1 MIDIHKIR
9 GEWKIQLKTQ
19 INFISSL
26 DTRETCKMN
35 SKTDNVEIMMDIETD
50 GIIKKLF
57 ESFFER
63 YQERLETKME
73 GSNFVFENVY
83 LLYYSL
89 HKISLN
95 RGGSYIDSPSW
106 IKHKGATIY
115 PKK

>member
-9 GEWKIQLKTQ
+9 GEWKIQLTTQ
-19 INFISSL
+19 INFIFSL
-26 DTRETCKMN
+26 DTGESCKMN

-50 GIIKKLF
+50 RIIKKLF
-57 ESFFER
+57 EPFFER

-73 GSNFVFENVY
+73 GSNFVFVY

-95 RGGSYIDSPSW
+95 RERSYIDSPSW
-106 IKHKGATIY
+106 IKHKGATIN